1 MCVETDWDTEL
12 HEPYNVFE
20 LPEVGEALGWET
32 PDPGFYQPSYS
43 NGELNDVVDLSNLS
57 DHSDDSN
64 HKISNPF
71 ILNEAEESLDNSTS
85 SSDSDTT
92 LANIS
97 KQRKITA
104 NLNRN
109 LFNESK
115 SLDSR
120 NSDTG

>member
-1 MCVETDWDTEL
+1 M
-12 HEPYNVFE
+12 YE
-20 LPEVGEALGWET
+20 LPEVGEALGWGT
-32 PDPGFYQPSYS
+32 PDPGFYQPSFS
-43 NGELNDVVDLSNLS
+43 SEKLNDVVDLSNLS

-64 HKISNPF
+64 HEISNTF
-71 ILNEAEESLDNSTS
+71 ILNEAQESLDNSTS

-97 KQRKITA
+97 KQRKKTA
-104 NLNRN
+104 KVNRN

-120 NSDTG
+120 N